1 MSDLLID
8 LPAAVAV
15 AMMPSAVAVV
25 PMSMELVTLLYC
37 LCWNNCGSL
46 SPCCRNTESSAKPNT
61 NRGKRRQ
68 NAHSHFRYF
77 GSPFGFRASAV
88 VTFVAEVSPHR
99 AIATAMVLAFL
110 YGTVTGDTLIA
121 VPSPPRVSVGRT
133 GVGDART
140 LEAQHDFAFGV
151 TAIT

>member
-15 AMMPSAVAVV
+15 AMMPSAVAMV
-25 PMSMELVTLLYC
+25 PMSMELVTLLYIAC
-37 LCWNNCGSL
+37 VGIIEVSRY
-46 SPCCRNTESSAKPNT
+46 CRNTESSAKPNT

-88 VTFVAEVSPHR
+88 VTLVAEVSLHR
-99 AIATAMVLAFL
+99 ATATATVLAFL
-110 YGTVTGDTLIA
+110 QGTVTGETLIV
-121 VPSPPRVSVGRT
+121 VPSPPRSSVGPT

-140 LEAQHDFAFGV
+140 FEAYHDFAFGV